1 MNYRGYKDLKVFQL
15 SYKLAME
22 IYEIT
27 KSFPKEERYSLTD
40 QIRRSSRS
48 VPGNIAEAW
57 KKRIYPKMFLSKII
71 DAAGEA
77 GETEVWLDLSKDSG
91 YLQVE
96 KYEEL
101 VSGYEEV
108 NRMLYGMIEK
118 PEKFCTFS
126 TKKKE

>member
-1 MNYRGYKDLKVFQL
+1 
-15 SYKLAME
+15 
-22 IYEIT
+22 
-27 KSFPKEERYSLTD
+27 
-40 QIRRSSRS
+40 
-48 VPGNIAEAW
+48 
-57 KKRIYPKMFLSKII
+57 MFVSKIV

-77 GETEVWLDLSKDSG
+77 GETEVWLDFLKDSG

-101 VSGYEEV
+101 VSGYDEV
-108 NRMLYGMIEK
+108 NRMLYGMFEK